1 MNAYLKKKTTLR
13 EKNIRLKRVMYSVSF
28 RASILVSVFIF
39 SFFYIWQTNAVSTKG
54 YEISELEDQ
63 IQDLKREN
71 RELEVRIAE
80 NTSMRAIEDR
90 LKGTDLVPTEQ
101 IVYLVQSKL
110 SVAQR

>member
-28 RASILVSVFIF
+28 RASIMASVFIF

-54 YEISELEDQ
+54 YEISELEEQ
-63 IQDLKREN
+63 IQDLKQES
-71 RELEVRIAE
+71 RELEVHIAE
-80 NTSMRAIEDR
+80 YTSMQAIERR
-90 LKGTDLVPTEQ
+90 LEGKDLVPAGQ
-101 IVYLVQSKL
+101 IVYLVQSKM